1 MFKGLILEYLLKNT
15 FIKLLELLLIPLI
28 LLLIGLS
35 IQIKISNRQENLV
48 VTQMIDNYFL
58 GVANQLNRSIEDS
71 SSVVIA
77 RTRAILYQLQQL
89 NRKNEIINILRFI
102 SEVHPEILK
111 GDVFEQDPQSE
122 RYFVDFSNVRLSE
135 VSLGIIQISDLR
147 IWFSNFDDSSFY
159 NFACERCGFTGSSFK
174 NAEFYDVNFEGSD
187 FSGANFTGSN
197 IKDAHIEGADFEG
210 AIWSDGRKCGKY
222 SIGKCN

>member
-58 GVANQLNRSIEDS
+58 EVANQLNRSIEDS

-111 GDVFEQDPQSE
+111 GDVHFKSML
-122 RYFVDFSNVRLSE
+122 RYSKIFRNLIKLNLANVTFRFTKSH
-135 VSLGIIQISDLR
+135 INFPLR
-147 IWFSNFDDSSFY
+147 N
-159 NFACERCGFTGSSFK
+159 N
-174 NAEFYDVNFEGSD
+174 V
-187 FSGANFTGSN
+187 
-197 IKDAHIEGADFEG
+197 
-210 AIWSDGRKCGKY
+210 
-222 SIGKCN
+222 